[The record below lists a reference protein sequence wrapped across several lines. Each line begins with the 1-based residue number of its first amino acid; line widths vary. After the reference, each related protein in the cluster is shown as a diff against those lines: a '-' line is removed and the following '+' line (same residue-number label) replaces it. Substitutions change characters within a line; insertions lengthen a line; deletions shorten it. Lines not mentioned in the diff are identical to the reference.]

1 MNFFGPYLDM
11 WKNYADFKGCTTVRG
26 YWMAVLVNFIITT
39 ALGIIGIEIIA
50 GLYSLAVLIP
60 GLAICVRRLR
70 DAGFHWSAILL
81 PLIPL
86 VGWIILIVK
95 LCRASKG

>member
-11 WKNYADFKGCTTVRG
+11 WKNYANFGGRTTVRG
-26 YWMAVLVNFIITT
+26 YWLAVIVNLIVSTIISF
-39 ALGIIGIEIIA
+39 IGIEILSGIY
-50 GLYSLAVLIP
+50 GLAILIP

-70 DAGFHWSAILL
+70 DAGFHWTALL
-81 PLIPL
+81 LYFIPL

-95 LCRASKG
+95 LCRASK

>member
-11 WKNYADFKGCTTVRG
+11 WKNYANFGGRTTVRG
-26 YWMAVLVNFIITT
+26 YWLAVLVNIIVST
-39 ALGIIGIEIIA
+39 IISFIGIEILSGIY
-50 GLYSLAVLIP
+50 GLAILIP

-70 DAGFHWSAILL
+70 DAGFHWTALL
-81 PLIPL
+81 LYFIPL

-95 LCRASKG
+95 LCRASK